1 VLRPTLDVRLQ
12 YGDTGDWTLRAL
24 VDTGAPI
31 SFFDRGAGDAVGVR
45 FGQAGAEHGTI
56 RIFGG
61 SWHVQFEH
69 VQLTFPAEPGITWE
83 AHVAFVKDPELQMP
97 FQGVLGTEGFLD
109 KFAVT
114 FNFYYDYFIVE
125 RPDDFHDRIG
135 RHLTTDPT
143 RTTEHSWRRGRAVSG
158 ALERPFDTLERVHT
172 SSAALLSLRNTANRG
187 GSPVWAGSLLDRAM
201 GGMRKVHDPVKWQPG
216 R

>member
-12 YGDTGDWTLRAL
+12 HGDTGDWTLRAL

-45 FGQAGAEHGTI
+45 FGQAGSEHGTI

-69 VQLTFPAEPGITWE
+69 VQLTFPAEPGISWE
-83 AHVAFVKDPELQMP
+83 ASVAFVKDPELQMP

-125 RPDDFHDRIG
+125 RPDDFHDRAG

-143 RTTEHSWRRGRAVSG
+143 RTTEHSWRRGR
-158 ALERPFDTLERVHT
+158 
-172 SSAALLSLRNTANRG
+172 
-187 GSPVWAGSLLDRAM
+187 
-201 GGMRKVHDPVKWQPG
+201 G